1 MSENTYAIPL
11 TTGAQQFT
19 IKLGENALQIRLV
32 WREAQGGGWFMDLS
46 DTDGT
51 QVLSGLAL
59 RCGHD
64 LLEEHAYL
72 GLGKLTVFL
81 DGKSDSDP
89 IYDDMGRQIQLIW
102 SPS

>member
-89 IYDDMGRQIQLIW
+89 IYDDMGWQIQLIW

>member
-46 DTDGT
+46 GTDGT
-51 QVLSGLAL
+51 QVLAGLAL

>member
-51 QVLSGLAL
+51 QVLSGLVL

>member
-32 WREAQGGGWFMDLS
+32 WRETQGGGWFMDLS

-51 QVLSGLAL
+51 QVLAGLAL

>member
-1 MSENTYAIPL
+1 MSENMYVIPL
-11 TTGAQQFT
+11 STGAQQFT

-51 QVLSGLAL
+51 PVLSGLAL

-64 LLEEHAYL
+64 LLEEHVHL
-72 GLGKLTVFL
+72 GLGKLTVSL

-89 IYDDMGRQIQLIW
+89 VYEDMGRQIQLIW